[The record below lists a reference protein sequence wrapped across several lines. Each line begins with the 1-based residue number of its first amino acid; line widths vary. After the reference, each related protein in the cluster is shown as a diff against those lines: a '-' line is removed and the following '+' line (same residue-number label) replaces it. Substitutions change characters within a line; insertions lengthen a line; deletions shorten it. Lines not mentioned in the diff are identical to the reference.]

1 MSHLTLETLARLVDE
16 TPTELEAAHLDGC
29 GACRAELVAIREQS
43 RALSDLLPI
52 APPARSWPALARR
65 LREEGLMRA
74 TPARSRGAVWLR
86 RAAVVVGLLASGAAG
101 AALQARIGESGPS
114 GTRFADAP
122 SGTAALARYGGNA
135 APRTIEEAQ
144 RRLQAAEAG
153 YVAALI
159 DYSQFMPEQPSG
171 DLSARLAALEGITLT
186 TGAALNQ
193 APADPVINGYHLTAL
208 AQREATLRRIA
219 ATRSEP
225 WF

>member
-1 MSHLTLETLARLVDE
+1 M
-16 TPTELEAAHLDGC
+16 AHLNGC
-29 GACRAELVAIREQS
+29 EACRQELSAIREQTGGL
-43 RALSDLLPI
+43 ADLPPI
-52 APPARSWPALARR
+52 APPAPAWPALARR

-74 TPARSRGAVWLR
+74 AATRSPGIWLR
-86 RAAVVVGLLASGAAG
+86 RAAVVAGVLASGATG
-101 AALQARIGESGPS
+101 AALQARIDRSH
-114 GTRFADAP
+114 ADDVP
-122 SGTAALARYGGNA
+122 AAAASTSSTLASYRAAGA
-135 APRTIEEAQ
+135 APRSAEEAQ

-153 YVAALI
+153 YVAALM

-186 TGAALNQ
+186 TGAALNR

-219 ATRSEP
+219 ATKREP